1 MWVVPVVLVLFC
13 DFFAN
18 GSASIFPLFPERS
31 TIIRRQKMTFISI
44 CTQEQSVTCHPIII
58 GNRSTLDYSPFDP
71 EIATV
76 IIIHGWTHGKDV
88 PWIKEMREGLDPA
101 APLYEWPH
109 VESLDE
115 LLDRTDANFVDGIHT
130 NGRHLGVMTPVGHV
144 DFYPNGG
151 EAQPGCPLW
160 VCSHIRAVEYWI
172 ASLSKPDL
180 FKAYPYDAYNRH
192 LEERIGEQ
200 PLTAYPMGIDANP
213 NMPFGVYYVDT
224 AFEYQKYVHS
234 VTSLIDS
241 LV

>member
-1 MWVVPVVLVLFC
+1 
-13 DFFAN
+13 
-18 GSASIFPLFPERS
+18 
-31 TIIRRQKMTFISI
+31 
-44 CTQEQSVTCHPIII
+44 
-58 GNRSTLDYSPFDP
+58 
-71 EIATV
+71 
-76 IIIHGWTHGKDV
+76 
-88 PWIKEMREGLDPA
+88 MREVMAQSGYWNVIVLDWGALSHCMYIEARVHTLVVAKQLRRFLLFLVDNADVNLDTVHMIGHSMGAHISGDASRQIWKRTGRKIGRITGLDPA